1 MIRIFAFAILFVGL
15 TAANAAEVQSGP
27 FLNRPIL
34 NGQIIS
40 QPVIDTGTKFAGEH
54 PGVHNNM
61 MPWLGSTGTNRP
73 TESGC
78 AFCSGNEGGVGP
90 HPGE

>member
-1 MIRIFAFAILFVGL
+1 MIRIFAFAIVFVGL

-34 NGQIIS
+34 NGQVIS
-40 QPVIDTGTKFAGEH
+40 QPVIDTGAKFSGEH
-54 PGVHNNM
+54 PGAHNNM
-61 MPWLGSTGTNRP
+61 MPFFGSGAGNHP
-73 TESGC
+73 VEAGC

-90 HPGE
+90 HPG